1 MGTTLDILRGKVA
14 VGPTAAPF
22 ATQERAVVTGGSSS
36 AGGYAVS
43 VGAGLG
49 SILNVPGARSWELNV
64 AAGRCIDTISSNL
77 ASVDLVVMAGDEAN
91 DQHPIAQLWN
101 TSQPGAPVSARI
113 TRQSLFAQAEVR
125 GEGFGYIDRGPT
137 GTGPA
142 RGLWPIYDEVDVV
155 IEGSEADPMHQ
166 SVRGFVVRRNGKRFG
181 LLPSEVLW
189 LRYPH
194 PTKAWCALAPW
205 ARALGAAEL
214 DSYARAWQLGEFK
227 NGAKPGAVVYLG
239 DLDEPAYNRAVAD
252 FRTGVEGAQNAGKSL
267 LVAGQVPATVSRLS
281 LSAAE
286 MDYLKSRAAND
297 DEVFLAFGIRPDYF
311 KGQSTYENQRAA
323 KTALWSDNHL
333 PKLDVLG
340 SEIDRQLLPAQ
351 NEQAAFDVTK
361 VDALQENADAIYNRI
376 RGIAYT
382 DTLTVDEARA
392 QLGLD
397 PLPGGEGAYT
407 LTEYRA
413 RIALRNLP
421 PTDGQPVRDARPQVV
436 TSLLPRQ
443 RRILAVGGHVRV
455 VALDTRK
462 GKRKAVKRP
471 STSNFYD
478 THERVGQRTMAA
490 LAEKQLRVVLRSL
503 SKLRTSEVAGW
514 AEHARGCGFLT
525 IGTDGGILGRM
536 VAAPATSGRMIPAHA
551 MRMLNRDENLHTDL
565 GLSPWSN
572 LSPTVP
578 CDCARIAADS
588 VFDAGYWRGQTED
601 ATEAWL
607 RGVWEGAGAQMADGL
622 GVSFDVFDD
631 RVTKAMDKRRTVL
644 ADQVTQTTRRVLD
657 SALLEVIAEEGWSID
672 DAERA
677 IRGVFDDL
685 SGYRANTIART
696 EVVGGYN
703 AASNIAAQAS
713 GLVSAREWLTAE
725 DERVRRSH
733 QAINGQRLTDP
744 KDTYRN
750 GLRFPGDPQGDPSET
765 VNCRCVELYDV

>member
-1 MGTTLDILRGKVA
+1 MGTTLDILRGKVS
-14 VGPTAAPF
+14 VGPTAQPF
-22 ATQERAVVTGGSSS
+22 ATQERAVVTGGGSSS
-36 AGGYAVS
+36 GYAMT

-49 SILNVPGARSWELNV
+49 SMLNVPGARSWEQNV

-77 ASVDLVVMAGDEAN
+77 ASVDLVVLQGDEAN
-91 DQHPIAQLWN
+91 DQHPVAQLWN
-101 TSQPGAPVSARI
+101 TSTPGAPVSARI
-113 TRQSLFAQAEVR
+113 TRQTAFAQAEVR
-125 GEGFGYIDRGPT
+125 GEGFVYIDRGPT

-155 IEGSEADPMHQ
+155 IEGSRDDPMHQ
-166 SVRGFVVRRNGKRFG
+166 SVRGFVARRDGRRFG

-194 PTKAWCALAPW
+194 PTKAWAAMAPW

-214 DSYARAWQLGEFK
+214 DSYARAWQLGEFR

-239 DLDEPAYNRAVAD
+239 DMDEAAYNRAVAD
-252 FRTGVEGAQNAGKSL
+252 FRTGVEGAHNAGKSL

-281 LSAAE
+281 LTSAE

-340 SEIDRQLLPAQ
+340 SEIDRQLLPAT
-351 NEQAAFDVTK
+351 NETAGFDVSQ
-361 VDALQENADAIYNRI
+361 VDALQENADAIYTRI
-376 RGIAYT
+376 RAIAAT
-382 DTLTVDEARA
+382 DTLMLDEARA
-392 QLGLD
+392 QIGLD
-397 PLPGGEGAYT
+397 PLPNGEGQYT

-413 RIALRNLP
+413 RVAQRYLTP
-421 PTDGQPVRDARPQVV
+421 DQGAPSARAD
-436 TSLLPRQ
+436 TAANLLPRA
-443 RRILAVGGHVRV
+443 RRTIAVSGHVRV
-455 VALDTRK
+455 LALEPRK
-462 GKRKAVKRP
+462 AGKRKALKRP
-471 STSNFYD
+471 STSNFYA

-490 LAEKQLRVVLRSL
+490 LADKQLRVVLRSL

-514 AEHARGCGFLT
+514 SEHARGCGFLT
-525 IGTDGGILGRM
+525 IGTDEGILGRM
-536 VAAPATSGRMIPAHA
+536 VTAPGANQLHTRALGIVQ
-551 MRMLNRDENLHTDL
+551 RDDNLHTDL

-572 LSPTVP
+572 LTPTVP

-588 VFDAGYWRGQTED
+588 VFDAGYWRAQTDE
-601 ATEAWL
+601 ATEGWL

-622 GVSFDVFDD
+622 GVSFDVFDE
-631 RVTKAMDKRRTVL
+631 RVTKAMDKRRAVL

-657 SALLEVIAEEGWSID
+657 SALLEVIAEDGWSID

-677 IRGVFDDL
+677 IRGVFGDL

-703 AASNIAAQAS
+703 AASNIAAQAT

-733 QAINGQRLTDP
+733 QALNGQRLTDP
-744 KDTYRN
+744 KATYRN
-750 GLRFPGDPQGDPSET
+750 GLRYPGDPQGDPSET
-765 VNCRCVELYDV
+765 INCRCVELYDV